1 VRLNGDV
8 QTDILRCWLNRTSH
22 QSVGELVERHFQ
34 SVVDATRGWSAARG
48 GIRLGTQLI
57 IALGMVAGIASA
69 IPPALQ
75 AEWELLVPALLT
87 NWRVL
92 SGISITAFGFLLRW
106 ALRLWLRWK
115 FQGSLS
121 MG

>member
-1 VRLNGDV
+1 
-8 QTDILRCWLNRTSH
+8 
-22 QSVGELVERHFQ
+22 
-34 SVVDATRGWSAARG
+34 
-48 GIRLGTQLI
+48 
-57 IALGMVAGIASA
+57 MVAGIASA